1 MVHRKVAAAIDP
13 TVRRPP
19 LETVGSGR
27 EHRVTIS
34 RGFFGHHDPRAA
46 DLPPGQHLTHGFPVL
61 TAGPTQLISTEEWS
75 FTITPESGK
84 PRRWSW
90 DEMMALPS
98 EEINVDIHCVTR
110 WTKLGTQWRGVA
122 LDTFFEDIETYDE
135 YAMVHSYGGYTT
147 NLPLEDLVGG
157 KAWIVYEYEGEPLH
171 VEHGGPARLLVPHL
185 YFWKSAKW
193 VNGITMQRFDEPGFW
208 ESFGYHNY
216 GDPWR
221 EERYAGD

>member
-1 MVHRKVAAAIDP
+1 MVHPRSAQPIRIWHAQHE
-13 TVRRPP
+13 RPFG
-19 LETVGSGR
+19 LEESN
-27 EHRVTIS
+27 RVTIS
-34 RGFFGHHDPRAA
+34 RGFLGHHDPGAV

-61 TAGPTQLISTEEWS
+61 TAGPTQQVSTEDWG
-75 FTITPESGK
+75 FTITPEAGQPK
-84 PRRWSW
+84 RWSW

-98 EEINVDIHCVTR
+98 EDITVDIHCVTR
-110 WTKLGTQWRGVA
+110 WTKLGTRWRGVA
-122 LDTFFEDIETYDE
+122 LDTFFEDIETYYE

-157 KAWIVYEYEGEPLH
+157 KAWIAYEFDGDPLH

-208 ESFGYHNY
+208 EGFGYHNY

-221 EERYAGD
+221 EERHAGD